1 MADAP
6 ACVRMLTKPHF
17 VEAAEQRD
25 IVPGAA
31 VVCAVGGTEIALF
44 NVDGTIFAVE
54 NACVRCGSSL
64 AAGRLAGAEVTCS
77 GCDWLYDVTTG
88 SVCGVPALTLDR
100 FEVKIVDTHVMI
112 GKSLLWPSRRGE

>member
-1 MADAP
+1 
-6 ACVRMLTKPHF
+6 MLTKHHF
-17 VEAAEQRD
+17 VEAAERND
-25 IVPGAA
+25 IALGAA
-31 VVCAVGGTEIALF
+31 VVLVVGETEIALF

-64 AAGRLAGAEVTCS
+64 ADGSLVGTEVACS

-100 FEVKIVDTHVMI
+100 FEVKIVDTRVMI
-112 GKSLLWPSRRGE
+112 GKSLSWPCRRGE